1 MRELRNLAERIGI
14 TVQQTGHWD
23 EARIRPLFRS
33 LRPGAFDSSERT
45 ADWRGET
52 EERRRI
58 VAALDANS
66 WRRQDTAA
74 SLGISRKVLWEK
86 MRKFQIA
93 DNEAE
98 PA

>member
-1 MRELRNLAERIGI
+1 
-14 TVQQTGHWD
+14 
-23 EARIRPLFRS
+23 
-33 LRPGAFDSSERT
+33 
-45 ADWRGET
+45 DWRGET

-58 VAALDANS
+58 VAELDANS